1 MANPAMT
8 NPQPSGRKG
17 GGPWP
22 WVAGLLA
29 LVLLAGLGTRLWQ
42 KREQTKEEARRAI
55 PLLPRQVSAIGRIEP
70 LDGISQ
76 VSVPSSLSNDRVR
89 EILVKEGQEVRK
101 GQPLA
106 VLESLDTLEG
116 SVRKS
121 KAAIRVAESK
131 LVSQDSVIARYR
143 ADLRQAS
150 AEARR
155 SEQLFKAGATS
166 ANRVEQLQAD
176 ESSAK
181 AQLAEAI
188 ASKGTLVEELR
199 ESRTSLEKD
208 QVERNKATVL
218 APFSGTVFKLH
229 VRPGDKVGEEGL
241 LEMGDS
247 SRMGVI
253 AEVYQ
258 SDRPMVALGQKVTI
272 TADGF
277 KGRQVQGQ
285 VVEIARE
292 VSRQSVFS
300 GQAGEN
306 LDRRVLEVKIALPKE
321 ALVMAS
327 NLNYLQVNLLFAPL
341 TAPQRA
347 RQEAARKALEASTSR

>member
-1 MANPAMT
+1 MT
-8 NPQPSGRKG
+8 MPSPTGRKG
-17 GGPWP
+17 GRGPWQL
-22 WVAGLLA
+22 VAALLA
-29 LVLLAGLGTRLWQ
+29 LVLLAGLGSRLWQ
-42 KREQTKEEARRAI
+42 QRQQKQVEARKAV
-55 PLLPRQVSAIGRIEP
+55 PLLPRQVSALGRIEP
-70 LDGISQ
+70 LGGISQ

-106 VLESLDTLEG
+106 VLESIDTLES
-116 SVRKS
+116 SVRQS
-121 KAAIRVAESK
+121 EAEIRVAESK
-131 LVSQDSVIARYR
+131 LAAQDSVIARYK

-155 SEQLFKAGATS
+155 AEQLFAAGATS
-166 ANRVEQLQAD
+166 ANRVEKLQAD

-188 ASKGTLVEELR
+188 ATKATLVEELR
-199 ESRTSLEKD
+199 SSRASLDKD
-208 QVERNKATVL
+208 KTERAKATVL
-218 APFSGTVFKLH
+218 APFSGTVFKVH
-229 VRPGDKVGEEGL
+229 ARPGDKVGEDGL

-258 SDRPMVALGQKVTI
+258 SDRPMIALGQKASLS
-272 TADGF
+272 ADGF
-277 KGRQVQGQ
+277 KGRKVEGQ

-292 VSRQSVFS
+292 VSRQTVFS

-306 LDRRVLEVKIALPKE
+306 LDRRVLEVKIGLTPQESAL
-321 ALVMAS
+321 AS
-327 NLNYLQVNLLFAPL
+327 HLNYLQVNVLFAPL
-341 TAPQRA
+341 TAAQQA
-347 RQEAARKALEASTSR
+347 YQKAARDRVLSGAP

>member
-1 MANPAMT
+1 MT
-8 NPQPSGRKG
+8 MPSPTGRKG
-17 GGPWP
+17 GGGPWP
-22 WVAGLLA
+22 MVAALLA
-29 LVLLAGLGTRLWQ
+29 LVLLAGLGSRLWQ
-42 KREQTKEEARRAI
+42 QRQQKQVEARKAV
-55 PLLPRQVSAIGRIEP
+55 PLLPRQVSALGRIEP
-70 LDGISQ
+70 LGGISQ

-106 VLESLDTLEG
+106 VLESIDTLES

-121 KAAIRVAESK
+121 EAEIRVAESK
-131 LVSQDSVIARYR
+131 LAAQDSVIARYK
-143 ADLRQAS
+143 ADLGQAS

-155 SEQLFKAGATS
+155 AEQLFAAGATS
-166 ANRVEQLQAD
+166 ANRVEKLQAD

-188 ASKGTLVEELR
+188 ATKATLVEDLR
-199 ESRTSLEKD
+199 SSRASLDKD
-208 QVERNKATVL
+208 KTERAKATVL
-218 APFSGTVFKLH
+218 APFSGTVFKVH
-229 VRPGDKVGEEGL
+229 ARPGDKVGEDGL

-258 SDRPMVALGQKVTI
+258 SDRPMIALGQKATLS
-272 TADGF
+272 ADGF
-277 KGRQVQGQ
+277 KGRKVEGQ

-292 VSRQSVFS
+292 VSRQTVFS

-306 LDRRVLEVKIALPKE
+306 LDRRVLEVKIGLTPQESAL
-321 ALVMAS
+321 AS
-327 NLNYLQVNLLFAPL
+327 HLNYLQVNVLFAPL
-341 TAPQRA
+341 TAAQQA
-347 RQEAARKALEASTSR
+347 DQKAARDRVLSGAP

>member
-1 MANPAMT
+1 MT
-8 NPQPSGRKG
+8 MPSPTGRKG
-17 GGPWP
+17 GRGPWQL
-22 WVAGLLA
+22 VAALLA
-29 LVLLAGLGTRLWQ
+29 LVLLAGLGSRLWQ
-42 KREQTKEEARRAI
+42 QRQQKQVEARKAV
-55 PLLPRQVSAIGRIEP
+55 PLLPRQMSALGRIEP
-70 LDGISQ
+70 LGGISQ

-106 VLESLDTLEG
+106 VLESIDTLES

-121 KAAIRVAESK
+121 EAEIRVAESK
-131 LVSQDSVIARYR
+131 LASQDSVIARYK
-143 ADLRQAS
+143 ADLGQAS

-155 SEQLFKAGATS
+155 GEQLFAAGATS
-166 ANRVEQLQAD
+166 ANRVEKLQAD

-188 ASKGTLVEELR
+188 ATKATLVEDLR
-199 ESRTSLEKD
+199 SSRASLDKD
-208 QVERNKATVL
+208 KTERAKATVL
-218 APFSGTVFKLH
+218 APFSGTVFKVH
-229 VRPGDKVGEEGL
+229 ARPGDKVGEDGL

-258 SDRPMVALGQKVTI
+258 SDRPMIALGQKASLS
-272 TADGF
+272 ADGF
-277 KGRQVQGQ
+277 KGRKVEGQ

-292 VSRQSVFS
+292 VSRQTVFS

-306 LDRRVLEVKIALPKE
+306 LDRRVLEVKIGLTPQESAL
-321 ALVMAS
+321 AS
-327 NLNYLQVNLLFAPL
+327 HLNYLQVNVLFAPL
-341 TAPQRA
+341 TAAQQA
-347 RQEAARKALEASTSR
+347 DQKAARDRVLSGAP

>member
-1 MANPAMT
+1 MT
-8 NPQPSGRKG
+8 MPSPTGRKG
-17 GGPWP
+17 GRGPWQL
-22 WVAGLLA
+22 VAALLA

-42 KREQTKEEARRAI
+42 QRQQKQVEARKAV
-55 PLLPRQVSAIGRIEP
+55 PLLPRQVSALGRIEP
-70 LDGISQ
+70 LGGISQ

-106 VLESLDTLEG
+106 VLESIDTLES

-121 KAAIRVAESK
+121 EAEIRVAESK
-131 LVSQDSVIARYR
+131 LAAQDSVIARYK
-143 ADLRQAS
+143 ADLGQAS

-155 SEQLFKAGATS
+155 AEQLFAAGATS
-166 ANRVEQLQAD
+166 ANRVEKLQAD

-188 ASKGTLVEELR
+188 ATKATLVEDLR
-199 ESRTSLEKD
+199 SSRASLDKD
-208 QVERNKATVL
+208 KTERAKATVL
-218 APFSGTVFKLH
+218 APFSGTVFKVH
-229 VRPGDKVGEEGL
+229 ARPGDKVGEDGL

-258 SDRPMVALGQKVTI
+258 SDRPMIALGQKASLS
-272 TADGF
+272 ADGF
-277 KGRQVQGQ
+277 KGRKVEGQ

-292 VSRQSVFS
+292 VSRQTVFS

-306 LDRRVLEVKIALPKE
+306 LDRRVLEVKIGLTPQESAL
-321 ALVMAS
+321 AS
-327 NLNYLQVNLLFAPL
+327 HLNYLQVNVLFSPL
-341 TAPQRA
+341 TAAQQA
-347 RQEAARKALEASTSR
+347 DQKAARDRVLSGAP

>member
-1 MANPAMT
+1 MT
-8 NPQPSGRKG
+8 MPRPTGRKG
-17 GGPWP
+17 GRGPWP
-22 WVAGLLA
+22 MVAALLA
-29 LVLLAGLGTRLWQ
+29 LVLLAGLGSRLLQQRQQ
-42 KREQTKEEARRAI
+42 KQVEARKAV
-55 PLLPRQVSAIGRIEP
+55 PLLPRQVSALGRIEP
-70 LDGISQ
+70 LGGISQ

-106 VLESLDTLEG
+106 VLESIDTLES

-121 KAAIRVAESK
+121 EAEIRVAESK
-131 LVSQDSVIARYR
+131 LAAQDSVIARYK
-143 ADLRQAS
+143 ADLGQAS

-155 SEQLFKAGATS
+155 AEQLFAAGATT
-166 ANRVEQLQAD
+166 ANRVEKLQAD

-188 ASKGTLVEELR
+188 ATKATLVEDLR
-199 ESRTSLEKD
+199 SSRASLDKD
-208 QVERNKATVL
+208 KTERAKATVL
-218 APFSGTVFKLH
+218 APFSGTVFKVH
-229 VRPGDKVGEEGL
+229 ARPGDKVGEDGL

-258 SDRPMVALGQKVTI
+258 SDRPMITLGQKASLS
-272 TADGF
+272 ADGF
-277 KGRQVQGQ
+277 KGRKVEGQ

-292 VSRQSVFS
+292 VSRQTVFS

-306 LDRRVLEVKIALPKE
+306 LDRRVLEVKIGLTPQESAL
-321 ALVMAS
+321 AS
-327 NLNYLQVNLLFAPL
+327 HLNYLQVNVLFAPL
-341 TAPQRA
+341 TAAQQA
-347 RQEAARKALEASTSR
+347 DQKAARDRVLSGAP

>member
-1 MANPAMT
+1 MTMPSPA
-8 NPQPSGRKG
+8 GRKRG
-17 GGPWP
+17 PGPWQL
-22 WVAGLLA
+22 VAALLA
-29 LVLLAGLGTRLWQ
+29 LVLLAGLGSRLWQ
-42 KREQTKEEARRAI
+42 QRQQKQVEARKAV
-55 PLLPRQVSAIGRIEP
+55 PLLPRQVSALGRIEP
-70 LDGISQ
+70 LGGISQ

-106 VLESLDTLEG
+106 VLESIDTLES

-121 KAAIRVAESK
+121 EAEIRVAESK
-131 LVSQDSVIARYR
+131 LAAQDSVIARYK
-143 ADLRQAS
+143 ADLGQAS

-155 SEQLFKAGATS
+155 AEQLFAAGATS
-166 ANRVEQLQAD
+166 ANRVEKLQAD

-188 ASKGTLVEELR
+188 ATKATLVEDLR
-199 ESRTSLEKD
+199 SSRASLDKD
-208 QVERNKATVL
+208 KTERAKATVL
-218 APFSGTVFKLH
+218 APFSGTVFKVH
-229 VRPGDKVGEEGL
+229 ARPGDKVGEDGL

-258 SDRPMVALGQKVTI
+258 SDRPMIALGQKASLS
-272 TADGF
+272 ADGF
-277 KGRQVQGQ
+277 KGRKVEGQ

-292 VSRQSVFS
+292 VSRQTVFS

-306 LDRRVLEVKIALPKE
+306 LDRRVLEVKIGLTPQESAL
-321 ALVMAS
+321 AS
-327 NLNYLQVNLLFAPL
+327 HLNYLQVNVLFAPL
-341 TAPQRA
+341 TAAQQA
-347 RQEAARKALEASTSR
+347 DQKAARDRVLSGAP

>member
-1 MANPAMT
+1 MT
-8 NPQPSGRKG
+8 MPSPTGRKG
-17 GGPWP
+17 GRGPWP
-22 WVAGLLA
+22 LVAALLA
-29 LVLLAGLGTRLWQ
+29 LVMLAGLGSRLWQ
-42 KREQTKEEARRAI
+42 QRQQKQVEARKAV
-55 PLLPRQVSAIGRIEP
+55 PLLPRQVSALGRIEP
-70 LDGISQ
+70 LGGISQ

-106 VLESLDTLEG
+106 VLESIDTLES

-121 KAAIRVAESK
+121 EAEIRVAESK
-131 LVSQDSVIARYR
+131 LAAQDSVIARYK
-143 ADLRQAS
+143 ADLGQAS

-155 SEQLFKAGATS
+155 AEQLFAAGATS
-166 ANRVEQLQAD
+166 ANRVEKLQAD

-188 ASKGTLVEELR
+188 ATKATLVEELR
-199 ESRTSLEKD
+199 SSRASLDKD
-208 QVERNKATVL
+208 KTERAKATVL
-218 APFSGTVFKLH
+218 APFSGTVFKVH
-229 VRPGDKVGEEGL
+229 ARPGDKVGEDGL

-258 SDRPMVALGQKVTI
+258 SDRPMIALGQKASLS
-272 TADGF
+272 ADGF
-277 KGRQVQGQ
+277 KGRKVEGQ

-292 VSRQSVFS
+292 VSRQTVFS

-306 LDRRVLEVKIALPKE
+306 LDRRVLEVKIGLTPQESAL
-321 ALVMAS
+321 AS
-327 NLNYLQVNLLFAPL
+327 HLNYLQVNVLFAPL
-341 TAPQRA
+341 TAAQQA
-347 RQEAARKALEASTSR
+347 DQKAARDRVLSGAP

>member
-1 MANPAMT
+1 M
-8 NPQPSGRKG
+8 
-17 GGPWP
+17 
-22 WVAGLLA
+22 VAALLA
-29 LVLLAGLGTRLWQ
+29 LVLLAGLGSRLWQ
-42 KREQTKEEARRAI
+42 QRQQKQVEARKAVT
-55 PLLPRQVSAIGRIEP
+55 LLPRQVSALGRIEP
-70 LDGISQ
+70 LGGISQ

-106 VLESLDTLEG
+106 VLESIDTLES
-116 SVRKS
+116 SVRQS
-121 KAAIRVAESK
+121 EAEIRVAESK
-131 LVSQDSVIARYR
+131 LAAQDSVIARYK

-155 SEQLFKAGATS
+155 AEQLFAAGATS
-166 ANRVEQLQAD
+166 ANRVEKLQAD

-188 ASKGTLVEELR
+188 ATKATLVEDLR
-199 ESRTSLEKD
+199 SSRASLDKD
-208 QVERNKATVL
+208 KTERAKATVL
-218 APFSGTVFKLH
+218 APFSGTVFKVH
-229 VRPGDKVGEEGL
+229 ARPGDKVGEDGL

-258 SDRPMVALGQKVTI
+258 SDRPMIALGQKASLS
-272 TADGF
+272 ADGF
-277 KGRQVQGQ
+277 KGRKVEGQ

-292 VSRQSVFS
+292 VSRQTVFS

-306 LDRRVLEVKIALPKE
+306 LDRRVLEVKIGLTPQESAL
-321 ALVMAS
+321 AS
-327 NLNYLQVNLLFAPL
+327 HLNYLQVNVLFAPL
-341 TAPQRA
+341 TAAQQA
-347 RQEAARKALEASTSR
+347 DQKAARDRVLSGAP

>member
-1 MANPAMT
+1 MT
-8 NPQPSGRKG
+8 MPKPTGRKG
-17 GGPWP
+17 GPGPWP
-22 WVAGLLA
+22 LIAGLLA

-42 KREQTKEEARRAI
+42 QRQQKQVAAQKAV
-55 PLLPRQVSAIGRIEP
+55 PLLPRQVSALGRIEP
-70 LDGISQ
+70 LDGISK

-89 EILVKEGQEVRK
+89 EILVKDGQEVRK

-106 VLESLDTLEG
+106 VLESLDTLES

-121 KAAIRVAESK
+121 EASIRVAESK
-131 LVSQDSVIARYR
+131 LAAQDSVIARYK
-143 ADLRQAS
+143 ADLGQAS

-155 SEQLFKAGATS
+155 AEQLFAAGATS
-166 ANRVEQLQAD
+166 ANRVEKLQAD

-188 ASKGTLVEELR
+188 ATKGTLVEELR
-199 ESRTSLEKD
+199 ESRAALNKD
-208 QVERNKATVL
+208 QAERAKATVL
-218 APFSGTVFKLH
+218 APFAGTVFKVH
-229 VRPGDKVGEEGL
+229 AHPGDKVGDDGL

-258 SDRPMVALGQKVTI
+258 SDRPMITLGQKVI
-272 TADGF
+272 ISADGF

-292 VSRQSVFS
+292 VSRQTVFS

-306 LDRRVLEVKIALPKE
+306 LDRRVLEVKIGLPQEALPI
-321 ALVMAS
+321 AS
-327 NLNYLQVNLLFAPL
+327 HLNYLQVNVVFAPL
-341 TAPQRA
+341 S
-347 RQEAARKALEASTSR
+347 AAQKASKQATLDAAGGGR

>member
-1 MANPAMT
+1 M
-8 NPQPSGRKG
+8 
-17 GGPWP
+17 
-22 WVAGLLA
+22 VAALLA
-29 LVLLAGLGTRLWQ
+29 LVLLAGLGSRLWQ
-42 KREQTKEEARRAI
+42 QRQQKQVEARKAV
-55 PLLPRQVSAIGRIEP
+55 PLLPRQVSALGRIEP
-70 LDGISQ
+70 LGGISQ

-106 VLESLDTLEG
+106 VLESIDTLES

-121 KAAIRVAESK
+121 EAEIRVAESK
-131 LVSQDSVIARYR
+131 LAAQDSVIARYK
-143 ADLRQAS
+143 ADLGQAS

-155 SEQLFKAGATS
+155 AEQLFAAGATT
-166 ANRVEQLQAD
+166 ANRVEKLQAD

-188 ASKGTLVEELR
+188 ATKATLVEDLR
-199 ESRTSLEKD
+199 SSRASLDKD
-208 QVERNKATVL
+208 KTERAKATVL
-218 APFSGTVFKLH
+218 APFSGTVFKVH
-229 VRPGDKVGEEGL
+229 ARPGDKVGEDGL

-258 SDRPMVALGQKVTI
+258 SDRPMIALGQKASLS
-272 TADGF
+272 ADGF
-277 KGRQVQGQ
+277 KGRKVEGQ

-292 VSRQSVFS
+292 VSRQTVFS

-306 LDRRVLEVKIALPKE
+306 LDRRVLEVKIGLTPQESAL
-321 ALVMAS
+321 AS
-327 NLNYLQVNLLFAPL
+327 HLNYLQVNVLFAPL
-341 TAPQRA
+341 TAAQQA
-347 RQEAARKALEASTSR
+347 DQKAARDRVLSGAP

>member
-1 MANPAMT
+1 M
-8 NPQPSGRKG
+8 
-17 GGPWP
+17 
-22 WVAGLLA
+22 VAALLA
-29 LVLLAGLGTRLWQ
+29 LVLLAGLGSRLWQ
-42 KREQTKEEARRAI
+42 QRQQKQVEARKAV
-55 PLLPRQVSAIGRIEP
+55 PLLPRQVSALGRIEP
-70 LDGISQ
+70 LGGISQ

-106 VLESLDTLEG
+106 VLESIDTLES

-121 KAAIRVAESK
+121 EAEIRVAESK
-131 LVSQDSVIARYR
+131 LAAQDSVIARYK
-143 ADLRQAS
+143 ADLGQAS

-155 SEQLFKAGATS
+155 AEQLFAAGATS
-166 ANRVEQLQAD
+166 ANRVEKLQAD

-188 ASKGTLVEELR
+188 ATKATLVEDLR
-199 ESRTSLEKD
+199 SSRASLDKD
-208 QVERNKATVL
+208 KTERAKATVL
-218 APFSGTVFKLH
+218 APFSGTVFKVH
-229 VRPGDKVGEEGL
+229 ARPGDKVGEDGL

-258 SDRPMVALGQKVTI
+258 SDRPMIALGQKATLS
-272 TADGF
+272 ADGF
-277 KGRQVQGQ
+277 KGRKVEGQ

-292 VSRQSVFS
+292 VSRQTVFS

-306 LDRRVLEVKIALPKE
+306 LDRRVLEVKIGLTPQESAL
-321 ALVMAS
+321 AS
-327 NLNYLQVNLLFAPL
+327 HLNYLQVNVLFAPL
-341 TAPQRA
+341 TAAQQA
-347 RQEAARKALEASTSR
+347 DQKAARDRVLSGAP

>member
-1 MANPAMT
+1 MT
-8 NPQPSGRKG
+8 MPSPTGRKG
-17 GGPWP
+17 GRGPWQL
-22 WVAGLLA
+22 VAALLA

-42 KREQTKEEARRAI
+42 QRQQKQVEARKAV
-55 PLLPRQVSAIGRIEP
+55 PLLPRQVSALGRIEP
-70 LDGISQ
+70 LGGISQ

-106 VLESLDTLEG
+106 VLESIDTLES

-121 KAAIRVAESK
+121 EAEIRVAESK
-131 LVSQDSVIARYR
+131 LAAQDSVIARYK
-143 ADLRQAS
+143 ADLGQAS

-155 SEQLFKAGATS
+155 AEQLFAAGATS
-166 ANRVEQLQAD
+166 ANRVEKLQAD

-181 AQLAEAI
+181 AQVAEAI
-188 ASKGTLVEELR
+188 ATKATLVEDLR
-199 ESRTSLEKD
+199 SSRASLDKD
-208 QVERNKATVL
+208 KTERAKATVL
-218 APFSGTVFKLH
+218 APFSGTVFKVH
-229 VRPGDKVGEEGL
+229 ARPGDKVGEDGL

-258 SDRPMVALGQKVTI
+258 SDRPMIALGQKASLS
-272 TADGF
+272 ADGF
-277 KGRQVQGQ
+277 KGRKVEGQ

-292 VSRQSVFS
+292 VSRQTVFS

-306 LDRRVLEVKIALPKE
+306 LDRRVLEVKIGLTPQESAL
-321 ALVMAS
+321 AS
-327 NLNYLQVNLLFAPL
+327 HLNYLQVNVLFSPL
-341 TAPQRA
+341 TAAQQA
-347 RQEAARKALEASTSR
+347 DQKAARDRVLSGAP

>member
-1 MANPAMT
+1 MT
-8 NPQPSGRKG
+8 MPSPTGRKG
-17 GGPWP
+17 GRGPWP
-22 WVAGLLA
+22 LVAALLA
-29 LVLLAGLGTRLWQ
+29 LVMLAGLGSRLWQ
-42 KREQTKEEARRAI
+42 QRQQKQVEARKAV
-55 PLLPRQVSAIGRIEP
+55 PLLPRQVSALGRIEP
-70 LDGISQ
+70 LGGISQ

-106 VLESLDTLEG
+106 VLESIDTLES

-121 KAAIRVAESK
+121 EAEIRVAESK
-131 LVSQDSVIARYR
+131 LVAQDSVIARYK
-143 ADLRQAS
+143 ADLGQAS

-155 SEQLFKAGATS
+155 AEQLFAAGATS
-166 ANRVEQLQAD
+166 ANRVEKLQAD

-188 ASKGTLVEELR
+188 ATKATLVEDLR
-199 ESRTSLEKD
+199 SSRASLDKD
-208 QVERNKATVL
+208 KTERAKATVL
-218 APFSGTVFKLH
+218 APFSGTVFKVH
-229 VRPGDKVGEEGL
+229 ARPGDKVGEDGL

-258 SDRPMVALGQKVTI
+258 SDRPMIALGQKASLS
-272 TADGF
+272 ADGF
-277 KGRQVQGQ
+277 KGRKVEGQ

-292 VSRQSVFS
+292 VSRQTVFS

-306 LDRRVLEVKIALPKE
+306 LDRRVLEVKIGLTPQESAL
-321 ALVMAS
+321 AS
-327 NLNYLQVNLLFAPL
+327 HLNYLQVNVLFAPL
-341 TAPQRA
+341 TAAQQADQKTA
-347 RQEAARKALEASTSR
+347 RDRVLSGAP

>member
-1 MANPAMT
+1 MT
-8 NPQPSGRKG
+8 MPSPTGRKG
-17 GGPWP
+17 GRGPWP
-22 WVAGLLA
+22 LVAALLA
-29 LVLLAGLGTRLWQ
+29 LVLLAGLGSRLWQ
-42 KREQTKEEARRAI
+42 QRQQKQVEARKAV
-55 PLLPRQVSAIGRIEP
+55 PLLPRQVSALGRIEP
-70 LDGISQ
+70 LGGISQ

-106 VLESLDTLEG
+106 VLESIDTLES

-121 KAAIRVAESK
+121 EAEIRVAESK
-131 LVSQDSVIARYR
+131 LAAQDSVIARYK
-143 ADLRQAS
+143 ADLGQAS

-155 SEQLFKAGATS
+155 AEQLFAAGATS
-166 ANRVEQLQAD
+166 ANRVEKLQAD

-188 ASKGTLVEELR
+188 ATKATLVEELR
-199 ESRTSLEKD
+199 SSRASLDKD
-208 QVERNKATVL
+208 KTERAKATVL
-218 APFSGTVFKLH
+218 APFSGTVFKVH
-229 VRPGDKVGEEGL
+229 ARPGDKVGEDGL

-258 SDRPMVALGQKVTI
+258 SDRPMIALGQKASLS
-272 TADGF
+272 ADGF
-277 KGRQVQGQ
+277 KGRKVEGQ

-292 VSRQSVFS
+292 VSRQTVFS

-306 LDRRVLEVKIALPKE
+306 LDRRVLEVKIGLTPQESAL
-321 ALVMAS
+321 AS
-327 NLNYLQVNLLFAPL
+327 HLNYLQVNVLFAPL
-341 TAPQRA
+341 TAAQQADQKTA
-347 RQEAARKALEASTSR
+347 RDRVLSGAP

>member
-1 MANPAMT
+1 MT
-8 NPQPSGRKG
+8 MPSPTGRKG
-17 GGPWP
+17 GRGPWQL
-22 WVAGLLA
+22 VAALIA
-29 LVLLAGLGTRLWQ
+29 LVLLAGLGSRLWQ
-42 KREQTKEEARRAI
+42 QRQQKQVEARKAV
-55 PLLPRQVSAIGRIEP
+55 PLLPRQVSALGRIEP
-70 LDGISQ
+70 LGGISQ

-106 VLESLDTLEG
+106 VLESIDTLES

-121 KAAIRVAESK
+121 EAEIRVAESK
-131 LVSQDSVIARYR
+131 LASQDSVIARYK
-143 ADLRQAS
+143 ADLGQAS

-155 SEQLFKAGATS
+155 GEQLFAAGATS
-166 ANRVEQLQAD
+166 ANRVEKLQAD

-188 ASKGTLVEELR
+188 ATKATLVEDLR
-199 ESRTSLEKD
+199 SSRASLDKD
-208 QVERNKATVL
+208 KTERAKATVL
-218 APFSGTVFKLH
+218 APFSGTVFKVH
-229 VRPGDKVGEEGL
+229 ARPGDKVGEDGL

-258 SDRPMVALGQKVTI
+258 SDRPMIALGQKASLS
-272 TADGF
+272 ADGF
-277 KGRQVQGQ
+277 KGRKVEGQ

-292 VSRQSVFS
+292 VSRQTVFS

-306 LDRRVLEVKIALPKE
+306 LDRRVLEVKIGLTPQESAL
-321 ALVMAS
+321 AS
-327 NLNYLQVNLLFAPL
+327 HLNYLQVNVLFAPL
-341 TAPQRA
+341 TAAQQA
-347 RQEAARKALEASTSR
+347 DQKAARDRVLSGAP

>member
-1 MANPAMT
+1 MT
-8 NPQPSGRKG
+8 MPSPTGRKG
-17 GGPWP
+17 GRGPWP
-22 WVAGLLA
+22 MVAALLA
-29 LVLLAGLGTRLWQ
+29 LVLLAGLGSRLWQ
-42 KREQTKEEARRAI
+42 QRQQKQVEARKAV
-55 PLLPRQVSAIGRIEP
+55 PLLPRQVSALGRIEP
-70 LDGISQ
+70 LGGISQ

-106 VLESLDTLEG
+106 VLESIDTLES

-121 KAAIRVAESK
+121 EAEIRVAESK
-131 LVSQDSVIARYR
+131 LVAQDSVIARYK
-143 ADLRQAS
+143 ADLGQAS

-155 SEQLFKAGATS
+155 AEQLFAAGATS
-166 ANRVEQLQAD
+166 ANRVEKLQAD

-188 ASKGTLVEELR
+188 ATKATLVEDLR
-199 ESRTSLEKD
+199 SSRASLDKD
-208 QVERNKATVL
+208 KTERAKATVL
-218 APFSGTVFKLH
+218 APFSGTVFKVH
-229 VRPGDKVGEEGL
+229 ARPGDKVGEDGL

-258 SDRPMVALGQKVTI
+258 SDRPMIALGQKASLS
-272 TADGF
+272 ADGF
-277 KGRQVQGQ
+277 KGRKVEGQ

-292 VSRQSVFS
+292 VSRQTVFS

-306 LDRRVLEVKIALPKE
+306 LDRRVLEVKIGLTPQESAL
-321 ALVMAS
+321 AS
-327 NLNYLQVNLLFAPL
+327 HLNYLQVNVLFAPL
-341 TAPQRA
+341 TAAQQADQKTA
-347 RQEAARKALEASTSR
+347 RDRVLSGAP

>member
-1 MANPAMT
+1 MT
-8 NPQPSGRKG
+8 MPSPTGRKG
-17 GGPWP
+17 GRGPWP
-22 WVAGLLA
+22 LVAALLA
-29 LVLLAGLGTRLWQ
+29 LVLLAGLGSRLWQ
-42 KREQTKEEARRAI
+42 QRQQKQVEARKAV
-55 PLLPRQVSAIGRIEP
+55 PLLPRQVSALGRIEP
-70 LDGISQ
+70 LGGISQ

-106 VLESLDTLEG
+106 VLESIDTLES

-121 KAAIRVAESK
+121 EAEIRVAESK
-131 LVSQDSVIARYR
+131 LAAQDSVIARYK
-143 ADLRQAS
+143 ADLGQAS

-155 SEQLFKAGATS
+155 AEQLFAAGATS
-166 ANRVEQLQAD
+166 ANRVEKLQAD

-188 ASKGTLVEELR
+188 ATKATLVEELR
-199 ESRTSLEKD
+199 SSRASLDKD
-208 QVERNKATVL
+208 KTERAKATVL
-218 APFSGTVFKLH
+218 APFSGTVFKVH
-229 VRPGDKVGEEGL
+229 ARPGDKVGEDGL

-258 SDRPMVALGQKVTI
+258 SDRPMIALGQKASLS
-272 TADGF
+272 ADGF
-277 KGRQVQGQ
+277 KGRKVEGQ

-292 VSRQSVFS
+292 VSRQTVFS

-306 LDRRVLEVKIALPKE
+306 LDRRVLEVKIGLTPQESAL
-321 ALVMAS
+321 AS
-327 NLNYLQVNLLFAPL
+327 HLNYLQVNVLFAPL
-341 TAPQRA
+341 TAAQQA
-347 RQEAARKALEASTSR
+347 DQKAARDRVLSGAP

>member
-1 MANPAMT
+1 M
-8 NPQPSGRKG
+8 
-17 GGPWP
+17 
-22 WVAGLLA
+22 VAALLA
-29 LVLLAGLGTRLWQ
+29 LALLAGLGSRLWQ
-42 KREQTKEEARRAI
+42 QRQQKQVEARKTV
-55 PLLPRQVSAIGRIEP
+55 PLLPRQVSAQGRIEP
-70 LDGISQ
+70 LGGISQ

-106 VLESLDTLEG
+106 VLESIDTLES

-121 KAAIRVAESK
+121 AAEIRVAESK
-131 LVSQDSVIARYR
+131 LAAQDSVIARYK
-143 ADLRQAS
+143 ADLGQAS

-155 SEQLFKAGATS
+155 AEQLFAAGATS
-166 ANRVEQLQAD
+166 ANRVEKLQAD

-188 ASKGTLVEELR
+188 ATKATLVEDLR
-199 ESRTSLEKD
+199 SSRASLDKD
-208 QVERNKATVL
+208 KTERAKATVL
-218 APFSGTVFKLH
+218 APFSGTVFKVH
-229 VRPGDKVGEEGL
+229 ARPGDKVGEDGL

-258 SDRPMVALGQKVTI
+258 SDRPMIALGQKASLS
-272 TADGF
+272 ADGF
-277 KGRQVQGQ
+277 KGRKVEGQ

-292 VSRQSVFS
+292 VSRQTVFS

-306 LDRRVLEVKIALPKE
+306 LDRRVLEVKIGLTPQESAL
-321 ALVMAS
+321 AS
-327 NLNYLQVNLLFAPL
+327 HLNYLQVNVLFAPL
-341 TAPQRA
+341 TAAQQA
-347 RQEAARKALEASTSR
+347 DQKAARDRVLSGAP

>member
-1 MANPAMT
+1 MT
-8 NPQPSGRKG
+8 MPSPTGRKRG
-17 GGPWP
+17 RGPWKL
-22 WVAGLLA
+22 VAALLA
-29 LVLLAGLGTRLWQ
+29 LVLLAGLGSRLWQ
-42 KREQTKEEARRAI
+42 QRQQKQVEARKAV
-55 PLLPRQVSAIGRIEP
+55 PLLPRQVSALGRIEP
-70 LDGISQ
+70 LGGISQ

-106 VLESLDTLEG
+106 VLESIDTLES
-116 SVRKS
+116 SVRQS
-121 KAAIRVAESK
+121 EAEIRVAESK
-131 LVSQDSVIARYR
+131 LAAQDSVIARYK

-155 SEQLFKAGATS
+155 AEQLFAAGATS
-166 ANRVEQLQAD
+166 ANRVEKLQAD

-188 ASKGTLVEELR
+188 ATKATLVEELR
-199 ESRTSLEKD
+199 SSRASLDKD
-208 QVERNKATVL
+208 KTERAKATVL
-218 APFSGTVFKLH
+218 APFSGTVFKVH
-229 VRPGDKVGEEGL
+229 ARPGDKVGEDGL

-258 SDRPMVALGQKVTI
+258 SDRPMIALGQKASLS
-272 TADGF
+272 ADGF
-277 KGRQVQGQ
+277 KGRKVEGQ

-292 VSRQSVFS
+292 VSRQTVFS

-306 LDRRVLEVKIALPKE
+306 LDRRVLEVKIGLTPQESAL
-321 ALVMAS
+321 AS
-327 NLNYLQVNLLFAPL
+327 HLNYLQVNVLFAPL
-341 TAPQRA
+341 TAAQQA
-347 RQEAARKALEASTSR
+347 DQKAARDRVLSGAP

>member
-1 MANPAMT
+1 MT
-8 NPQPSGRKG
+8 MPSPTGRKRG
-17 GGPWP
+17 RGPWQL
-22 WVAGLLA
+22 VAALLA
-29 LVLLAGLGTRLWQ
+29 LVLLAGLGSRLWQ
-42 KREQTKEEARRAI
+42 QRQQKQVEARKAV
-55 PLLPRQVSAIGRIEP
+55 PLLPRQVSALGRIEP
-70 LDGISQ
+70 LGGISQ

-106 VLESLDTLEG
+106 VLESIDTLES

-121 KAAIRVAESK
+121 EAEIRVAESK
-131 LVSQDSVIARYR
+131 LAAQDSVIARYK
-143 ADLRQAS
+143 ADLGQAS

-155 SEQLFKAGATS
+155 AEQLFAAGATS
-166 ANRVEQLQAD
+166 ANRVEKLQAD

-188 ASKGTLVEELR
+188 ATKATLVEDLR
-199 ESRTSLEKD
+199 SSRASLDKD
-208 QVERNKATVL
+208 KTERAKATVL
-218 APFSGTVFKLH
+218 APFSGTVFKVH
-229 VRPGDKVGEEGL
+229 ARPGDKVGEDGL

-258 SDRPMVALGQKVTI
+258 SDRPMIALGQKASLS
-272 TADGF
+272 ADGF
-277 KGRQVQGQ
+277 KGRKVEGQ

-292 VSRQSVFS
+292 VSRQTVFS

-306 LDRRVLEVKIALPKE
+306 LDRRVLEVKIGLTPQESAL
-321 ALVMAS
+321 AS
-327 NLNYLQVNLLFAPL
+327 HLNYLQVNVLFAPL
-341 TAPQRA
+341 TAAQQA
-347 RQEAARKALEASTSR
+347 DQKAARDRVLSGAP

>member
-1 MANPAMT
+1 MT
-8 NPQPSGRKG
+8 MPSPTGRKG
-17 GGPWP
+17 GRGPWQL
-22 WVAGLLA
+22 VAALLA
-29 LVLLAGLGTRLWQ
+29 LVLLAGLGSRLWQ
-42 KREQTKEEARRAI
+42 QRQQKQVEARKAV
-55 PLLPRQVSAIGRIEP
+55 PLLPRQVSALGRIEP
-70 LDGISQ
+70 LGGISQ

-106 VLESLDTLEG
+106 VLESIDTLES

-121 KAAIRVAESK
+121 EAEIRVAESK
-131 LVSQDSVIARYR
+131 LAAQDSVIARYK
-143 ADLRQAS
+143 ADLGQAS

-155 SEQLFKAGATS
+155 AEQLFAAGATS
-166 ANRVEQLQAD
+166 ANRVEKLQAD

-188 ASKGTLVEELR
+188 ATKATLVEELR
-199 ESRTSLEKD
+199 SSRASLDKD
-208 QVERNKATVL
+208 KTERAKATVL
-218 APFSGTVFKLH
+218 APFSGTIFKVH
-229 VRPGDKVGEEGL
+229 ARPGDKVGEDGL

-258 SDRPMVALGQKVTI
+258 SDRPMIALGQKASLS
-272 TADGF
+272 ADGF
-277 KGRQVQGQ
+277 KGRKVEGQ

-292 VSRQSVFS
+292 VSRQTVFS

-306 LDRRVLEVKIALPKE
+306 LDRRVLEVKIGLTPQESAL
-321 ALVMAS
+321 AS
-327 NLNYLQVNLLFAPL
+327 QLNYLQVNVLFAPL
-341 TAPQRA
+341 TAAQQA
-347 RQEAARKALEASTSR
+347 DQKAARDRVLSGAP

>member
-1 MANPAMT
+1 MT
-8 NPQPSGRKG
+8 MPSPTGRKG
-17 GGPWP
+17 GRGPWQL
-22 WVAGLLA
+22 VAALLA
-29 LVLLAGLGTRLWQ
+29 LVLLAGLGSRLWQ
-42 KREQTKEEARRAI
+42 QRQQKQVEARKAV
-55 PLLPRQVSAIGRIEP
+55 PLLPRQVSALGRIEP
-70 LDGISQ
+70 LGGISQ

-106 VLESLDTLEG
+106 VLESIDTLES

-121 KAAIRVAESK
+121 EAEIRVAESK
-131 LVSQDSVIARYR
+131 LAAQDSVIARYK
-143 ADLRQAS
+143 ADLGQAS

-155 SEQLFKAGATS
+155 AEQLFAAGATS
-166 ANRVEQLQAD
+166 ANRVEKLQAD

-188 ASKGTLVEELR
+188 ATKATLVEDLR
-199 ESRTSLEKD
+199 SSRASLDKD
-208 QVERNKATVL
+208 KTERAKATVL
-218 APFSGTVFKLH
+218 APFSGTVFKVH
-229 VRPGDKVGEEGL
+229 ARPGDKVGEDGL

-258 SDRPMVALGQKVTI
+258 SDRPMIALGQKATLS
-272 TADGF
+272 ADGF
-277 KGRQVQGQ
+277 KGRKVEGQ

-292 VSRQSVFS
+292 VSRQTVFS

-306 LDRRVLEVKIALPKE
+306 LDRRVLEVKIGLTPQESAL
-321 ALVMAS
+321 AS
-327 NLNYLQVNLLFAPL
+327 HLNYLQVNVLFAPL
-341 TAPQRA
+341 TAAQQA
-347 RQEAARKALEASTSR
+347 DQKAARDRVLSGAP

>member
-1 MANPAMT
+1 M
-8 NPQPSGRKG
+8 
-17 GGPWP
+17 
-22 WVAGLLA
+22 VAALLA
-29 LVLLAGLGTRLWQ
+29 LVLLAGLGSRLLQQRQQ
-42 KREQTKEEARRAI
+42 KQVEARKAV
-55 PLLPRQVSAIGRIEP
+55 PLLPRQVSALGRIEP
-70 LDGISQ
+70 LGGISQ

-106 VLESLDTLEG
+106 VLESIDTLES

-121 KAAIRVAESK
+121 EAEIRVAESK
-131 LVSQDSVIARYR
+131 LAAQDSVIARYK
-143 ADLRQAS
+143 ADLGQAS

-155 SEQLFKAGATS
+155 AEQLFAAGATS
-166 ANRVEQLQAD
+166 ANRVEKLQAD

-188 ASKGTLVEELR
+188 ATKATLVEDLR
-199 ESRTSLEKD
+199 SSRASLDKD
-208 QVERNKATVL
+208 KTERAKATVL
-218 APFSGTVFKLH
+218 APFSGTVFKVH
-229 VRPGDKVGEEGL
+229 ARPGDKVGEDGL

-258 SDRPMVALGQKVTI
+258 SDRPMITLGQKASLS
-272 TADGF
+272 ADGF
-277 KGRQVQGQ
+277 KGRKVEGQ

-292 VSRQSVFS
+292 VSRQTVFS

-306 LDRRVLEVKIALPKE
+306 LDRRVLEVKIGLTPQESAL
-321 ALVMAS
+321 AS
-327 NLNYLQVNLLFAPL
+327 HLNYLQVNVLFAPL
-341 TAPQRA
+341 TAAQQA
-347 RQEAARKALEASTSR
+347 DQKAARDRVLSGAP

>member
-1 MANPAMT
+1 M
-8 NPQPSGRKG
+8 PSPTGRKG
-17 GGPWP
+17 GRGPWP
-22 WVAGLLA
+22 LVAALLA
-29 LVLLAGLGTRLWQ
+29 LVMLAGLGSRLWQ
-42 KREQTKEEARRAI
+42 QRQQKQVEARKAV
-55 PLLPRQVSAIGRIEP
+55 PLLPRQVSALGRIEP
-70 LDGISQ
+70 LGGISQ

-106 VLESLDTLEG
+106 VLESIDTLES
-116 SVRKS
+116 SVRQS
-121 KAAIRVAESK
+121 EAEIRVAESK
-131 LVSQDSVIARYR
+131 LAAQDSVIARYK

-155 SEQLFKAGATS
+155 AEQLFAAGATS
-166 ANRVEQLQAD
+166 ANRVEKLQAD

-188 ASKGTLVEELR
+188 ATKATLVEELR
-199 ESRTSLEKD
+199 SSRASLDKD
-208 QVERNKATVL
+208 KTERAKATVL
-218 APFSGTVFKLH
+218 APFSGTVFKVH
-229 VRPGDKVGEEGL
+229 ARPGDKVGEDGL

-258 SDRPMVALGQKVTI
+258 SDRPMIALGQKASLS
-272 TADGF
+272 ADGF
-277 KGRQVQGQ
+277 KGRKVEGQ

-292 VSRQSVFS
+292 VSRQTVFS

-306 LDRRVLEVKIALPKE
+306 LDRRVLEVKIGLTPQESAL
-321 ALVMAS
+321 AS
-327 NLNYLQVNLLFAPL
+327 HLNYLQVNVLFAPL
-341 TAPQRA
+341 TAAQQADQKTA
-347 RQEAARKALEASTSR
+347 RDRVLSGAP